1 MHRGPNRDSGNASM
15 PRSKTLAGD
24 STNLGRP
31 SKKPTTA
38 TALPPV
44 VVHTVAHKVTPVL
57 ALAADHSTARV
68 WGNIS
73 SVARSGANCHVRSA
87 YGGAVTEP

>member
-1 MHRGPNRDSGNASM
+1 MHRGPNRDSDNVSM
-15 PRSKTLAGD
+15 PSSKTLAGD

-44 VVHTVAHKVTPVL
+44 VVRTVARKVTPVP
-57 ALAADHSTARV
+57 ALAADHSTAKV
-68 WGNIS
+68 
-73 SVARSGANCHVRSA
+73 
-87 YGGAVTEP
+87 